1 MKKCFFVIITILF
14 VCCNNTS
21 VDSGKSKV
29 EILDSKDYSDVYKL
43 IEIWLK
49 SEMDYNNIPGF
60 SVAVINKNK
69 IDWSKAI
76 GNDKNEDEIS
86 INSLFSI
93 CSISKLFTSIGIMQL
108 VSEGKLNL
116 NDPLKK
122 HLPFFD
128 LVQTY
133 PDSSPITIRNI
144 LTHSSGLPRES
155 NQPYWSNI
163 DLNFPTKKEVING
176 LSKQKTLYPA
186 NKYFQ
191 YSNLGLTLLG
201 YLIEEVSGVP
211 YDKYISDK
219 ILNPLGM
226 NSTKTFMDRKQYGK
240 ELTVGF
246 GAENRKRKR
255 EIVPYFNAL
264 GIDPAAGFTSN
275 TIDLAKF
282 AIWQLDL
289 LSGENTSEILP
300 KDMLLQMHQIQFT
313 DTLSKVKRGL
323 GFGIYSQNNENLV
336 GHGGSCPGYK
346 TQLTI
351 DSKEEKAYI
360 ALINARGVTPTKYT
374 RGIKNLM
381 NQLKQVN
388 NKKSNFFNE
397 ISGYYKSLPWNTEN
411 YLSSWGENIA
421 LISLPSN
428 SGNITRF
435 KPIEKDVFRRI
446 LKNNDLGEFLY
457 ILRDEKNNVTGFK
470 RHQNIYNFYGKEASD
485 LN

>member
-1 MKKCFFVIITILF
+1 MKKYFFIILSTLLI
-14 VCCNNTS
+14 CCNNSS
-21 VDSGKSKV
+21 VGSKSKV
-29 EILDSKDYSDVYKL
+29 ENLDSKNYSDVYKMV
-43 IEIWLK
+43 EIWLK
-49 SEMDYNNIPGF
+49 SEIDYNNIPGF
-60 SVAVINKNK
+60 SVAIINKDK
-69 IDWSKAI
+69 IDWSMAI
-76 GNDKNEDEIS
+76 GNDKNKDKIS

-108 VSEGKLNL
+108 VSEGKINL

-122 HLPFFD
+122 HLPFFN

-163 DLNFPTKKEVING
+163 DLSFPTKKEVIEG
-176 LSKQKTLYPA
+176 LSEQKTLYPA

-211 YDKYISDK
+211 YNKYISDK

-226 NSTKTFMDRKQYGK
+226 NSTKTFMDSKQYGK
-240 ELTVGF
+240 ELIVGF

-255 EIVPYFNAL
+255 EIVPYFNAF

-275 TIDLAKF
+275 AVDLAKF
-282 AIWQLDL
+282 AIWQLNL
-289 LSGENTSEILP
+289 LSGKNTSEILS

-346 TQLTI
+346 TQVTI
-351 DSKEEKAYI
+351 DSRNEKAYI

-381 NQLKQVN
+381 DQLKQEN
-388 NKKSNFFNE
+388 NKKSNLFND

-428 SGNITRF
+428 SGNITKF

-446 LKNNDLGEFLY
+446 LKNKDLGEFLY

-470 RHQNIYNFYGKEASD
+470 RHQNIYSFYGKEASE
-485 LN
+485 